1 MGVMELDWRALS
13 RFLPTSGQPKFG
25 PIARRSKHDDDEGQS
40 DDIALWVAT
49 LADDAL
55 HAKFVEILRHEVGD
69 ILRVAPEKIDPTQ
82 SIYDMGLD
90 SLMGVELVMALEGRF
105 WVRLPV
111 MALNDSP
118 TLAKLAER
126 LGRMLKGEETAE
138 ASEQKA
144 AESRIAKIA
153 QQHDADVSDE
163 QVAELVARLAS
174 DNDAQ
179 ARIIH

>member
-1 MGVMELDWRALS
+1 
-13 RFLPTSGQPKFG
+13 
-25 PIARRSKHDDDEGQS
+25 
-40 DDIALWVAT
+40 
-49 LADDAL
+49 
-55 HAKFVEILRHEVGD
+55 
-69 ILRVAPEKIDPTQ
+69 
-82 SIYDMGLD
+82 
-90 SLMGVELVMALEGRF
+90 VMALEGRF
-105 WVRLPV
+105 GVRLPV

-179 ARIIH
+179 ARMIH